1 MRNRTPTISN
11 ARVIAV
17 DVPQR
22 RLTVTL
28 PSGQLVS
35 VRMGIHG
42 PADGLRVKHDAM
54 PGRGT
59 EGVVLFPGGDNRNGI
74 WICSIYAQQ
83 MDALTTST
91 DQFLEYNSHWSG
103 HFHLLDGQGNFTESF
118 ADGTFLQIGTTTA
131 PPATYRNV
139 VNAQQQRTATE
150 ITAAERVPNPPTPFN
165 LTLRHATGTVVSI
178 DPSGNP
184 SITGAAGTAMTFT
197 FGSTKMVI
205 DANGVH
211 ITGELD
217 ATGNVTAGRGTG
229 DQVDMQ
235 NHDHQVVGVEGG
247 DATIITTKPVAGS

>member
-1 MRNRTPTISN
+1 MRSRTPLISN

-28 PSGQLVS
+28 PSTQVAS
-35 VRMGIHG
+35 VRMGYHG
-42 PADGLRVKHDAM
+42 PADGLRVKHAAM

-59 EGVVLFPGGDNRNGI
+59 EGIVVFPAGDNRNGI

-91 DQFLEYNSHWSG
+91 DQFMEYNSHWSG
-103 HFHLLDGQGNFTESF
+103 HFHLLDGEGNFTELF
-118 ADGTFLQIGTTTA
+118 ADGSFLQVGSGTTV
-131 PPATYRNV
+131 PATYRNV
-139 VNAQQQRTATE
+139 VNAQQQRTAVQL
-150 ITAAERVPNPPTPFN
+150 TAAQRVPNPPTPFN
-165 LTLRHATGTVVSI
+165 ITLQHATGTVVSI

-217 ATGNVTAGRGTG
+217 ATGNVTAGMGTG

-247 DATIITTKPVAGS
+247 DSTITTTTPVAGT

>member
-1 MRNRTPTISN
+1 MRSRTPLISN

-28 PSGQLVS
+28 PSTQVAS
-35 VRMGIHG
+35 VRMGYHG

-59 EGVVLFPGGDNRNGI
+59 EGIVVFPAGDNRNGI

-91 DQFLEYNSHWSG
+91 DQFMEYNSHWSG
-103 HFHLLDGQGNFTESF
+103 HFHLLDGEGNFTESF
-118 ADGTFLQIGTTTA
+118 ADGSFLQVGSGTTV
-131 PPATYRNV
+131 PATYRNV
-139 VNAQQQRTATE
+139 VNAQQQRTAVQL
-150 ITAAERVPNPPTPFN
+150 TAAQRVSNPPTPFN
-165 LTLRHATGTVVSI
+165 ITLQHATGTVVSI

-184 SITGAAGTAMTFT
+184 SITGAAGTAITFT

-217 ATGNVTAGRGTG
+217 ATGNVTAGMGTG

-247 DATIITTKPVAGS
+247 DSAITTTAPVAGT

>member
-1 MRNRTPTISN
+1 MISN

-17 DVPQR
+17 DVPER

-42 PADGLRVKHDAM
+42 PADGLRVSHPAM

-59 EGVVLFPGGDNRNGI
+59 EGVVLFPAGDNRNGI

-83 MDALTTST
+83 MDALTTTT

-103 HFHLLDGQGNFTESF
+103 HYHLLDGQGNFTESF
-118 ADGTFLQIGTTTA
+118 ADGSFLQIGTTTA
-131 PPATYRNV
+131 PPVTYRNV
-139 VNAQQQRTATE
+139 VNSQQQRTAVPV
-150 ITAAERVPNPPTPFN
+150 TAAQRVPNPPKPFN

-217 ATGNVTAGRGTG
+217 ATGNITAGQGTG

-235 NHDHQVVGVEGG
+235 NHDHLVEHVEGG
-247 DATIITTKPVAGS
+247 TGTITTTKPVAGT